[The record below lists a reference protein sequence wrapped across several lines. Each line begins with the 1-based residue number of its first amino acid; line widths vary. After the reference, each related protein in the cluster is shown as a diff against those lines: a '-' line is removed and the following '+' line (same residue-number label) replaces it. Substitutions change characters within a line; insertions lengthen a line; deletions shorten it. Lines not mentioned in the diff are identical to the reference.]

1 MNYHFIKR
9 LFVFVESNVKCMVN
23 KRKLFKMLCS
33 LGIKGIL
40 CLICL
45 GAVGFALVTYTN
57 TVTISPTIQLSVGQT
72 TASWTI
78 YVNEVDQV
86 RYMPGDFSQPTLSTA
101 DSTTY
106 SFKVTTDAY
115 KVCAVKVEL
124 TTAMDPDLFSTFQI
138 TVLSSTGG
146 AWGTQTLYSAPTG
159 GTTKDY
165 VDGLTPGDAAYIH
178 QGLSTVNYYLIEV
191 TYSYDLASQNT
202 QIPVTFQYT
211 PLPQDG
217 F

>member
-1 MNYHFIKR
+1 MAD
-9 LFVFVESNVKCMVN
+9 
-23 KRKLFKMLCS
+23 KRKIFKFFVS
-33 LGIKGIL
+33 LGVKGLL
-40 CLICL
+40 CLVCL
-45 GAVGFALVTYTN
+45 AAVGFALVAYTN
-57 TVTISPTIQLSVGQT
+57 SVTISPTIQLSIGET

-86 RYMPGDFSQPTLSTA
+86 RYMPGGFSQPTLSTG
-101 DSTTY
+101 DSSTY

-124 TTAMDPDLFSTFQI
+124 TTTINSTLFSEFQL

-146 AWGTQTLYSAPTG
+146 AWGAETLYSAAAG
-159 GTTKDY
+159 LTTKDY

-178 QGLSTVNYYLIEV
+178 QDISTVNYYIIQV
-191 TYSYDLASQNT
+191 TYSYDLVSQDT
-202 QIPVTFQYT
+202 QIPITFQFT